1 LTVRWYTGLF
11 DLAHAGKLWIW
22 DAQWTFAMW
31 IQSGLAVSPQDDLI
45 RNIGFGED
53 ATNTGA
59 AADLFDQVGLGGL
72 I

>member
-1 LTVRWYTGLF
+1 
-11 DLAHAGKLWIW
+11 
-22 DAQWTFAMW
+22 MC
-31 IQSGLAVSPQDDLI
+31 IQSGLAVSAQDDLI
-45 RNIGFGED
+45 KNIGFSED